1 MLKYTNVDV
10 NHMNKPGWTALLEA
24 IIYGDGGP
32 KYQEAIHVLIEH
44 GADVHLADAKGISP
58 LQHAQSRGFQE
69 ISNILIQAHALI
81 KNRKKISRRLP
92 YNNHVWNLSCTS
104 F

>member
-1 MLKYTNVDV
+1 MKYFPVAEHGYVENVREILEYTNVDV

-44 GADVHLADAKGISP
+44 GADVHLADAKGITP

-69 ISNILIQAHALI
+69 ISNILIQAGA
-81 KNRKKISRRLP
+81 KQ
-92 YNNHVWNLSCTS
+92 
-104 F
+104 

>member
-1 MLKYTNVDV
+1 
-10 NHMNKPGWTALLEA
+10 MNKPGWTALLEV

-58 LQHAQSRGFQE
+58 PSACT
-69 ISNILIQAHALI
+69 
-81 KNRKKISRRLP
+81 ISRISG
-92 YNNHVWNLSCTS
+92 N
-104 F
+104 